1 MYRKCIIYY
10 TIAKFYF
17 GDMLVL
23 SYPLNLSR
31 YTIYSYRQL
40 LPSALYNIVIYSLY
54 NTNFIILY
62 NH

>member
-10 TIAKFYF
+10 TIAKFNF